1 MNYIG
6 DTWDLSLNNT
16 RFGEVTVTAPA
27 SGTDQ
32 ELAAKI
38 TTDLGLGYKLTDRI
52 TFNANINNIFD
63 VYPDVTKAS
72 TGTSQAGSRFMY
84 SSEVQQLG
92 QLGTNYTGGYQLPV
106 LSTIISLLYSTKE
119 QLKSCS
125 FIFLKK
131 WLLPRISIFS
141 FVALTSMPI
150 FVCIR
155 NYIC

>member
-1 MNYIG
+1 MVLGLNYIG
-6 DTWDLSLNNT
+6 DAWDVSLNNT

-52 TFNANINNIFD
+52 TFNANINNILD

-92 QLGTNYTGGYQLPV
+92 QLGTNYMVGINYQ
-106 LSTIISLLYSTKE
+106 
-119 QLKSCS
+119 
-125 FIFLKK
+125 F
-131 WLLPRISIFS
+131 
-141 FVALTSMPI
+141 
-150 FVCIR
+150 
-155 NYIC
+155 